1 VATYLFAM
9 SFISLAAVFLASE
22 RFNVG
27 IHDEGRGGLAG
38 QRS

>member
-1 VATYLFAM
+1 
-9 SFISLAAVFLASE
+9 VFFASE

-27 IHDEGRGGLAG
+27 IHDEGRGDLAG

>member
-1 VATYLFAM
+1 M
-9 SFISLAAVFLASE
+9 SFVSLAAVFFASE

-27 IHDEGRGGLAG
+27 IHDEVRRDLAA